1 MHVGV
6 LFGSSL
12 SVVMVGVRMR
22 ANAKLNSVCEV
33 ATLLYTG
40 YRLLVAME
48 KRQLRR
54 KGRWT
59 KLQLLFYRLT
69 KGQKKTA
76 LKGFLKTV

>member
-1 MHVGV
+1 
-6 LFGSSL
+6 
-12 SVVMVGVRMR
+12 
-22 ANAKLNSVCEV
+22 
-33 ATLLYTG
+33 
-40 YRLLVAME
+40 ME
-48 KRQLRR
+48 KLQLRR